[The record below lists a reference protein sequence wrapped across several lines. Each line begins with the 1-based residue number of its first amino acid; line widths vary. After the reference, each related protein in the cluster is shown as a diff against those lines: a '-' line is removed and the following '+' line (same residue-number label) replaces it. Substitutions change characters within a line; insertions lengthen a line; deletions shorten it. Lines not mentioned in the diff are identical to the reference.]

1 MERNYPRDPQVVPRF
16 ASVTTFFRLPVV
28 EDWKTLDVVLTG
40 LPFDSG
46 ASYRPGA
53 RFGPRAVREASSLLR
68 PYNPV
73 LDVDPYKDLNFGDA
87 GDLPLSPMDLNR
99 THAIVEER
107 FREVYRSEGMTPMT
121 FGGDHSLTLPIL
133 RGVNERYPQVCFL
146 QMDAHLDT
154 WDSYFGS
161 RYTHGSFAMRAV
173 EEKVIDPEGSLQ
185 VGIRGP
191 LFGPEDLQRNRDWG
205 WDIIH
210 AEEVHATGP
219 SEVIRK
225 IRDKVGSRPLY
236 VSFDVD
242 CLDPAFAPGTGTPE
256 VGGLTS
262 AQAIEILRG
271 LKGLHIVGADVVEV
285 SPPYDQGQI
294 TALLAARVGFEMNCL
309 IAIAHRGKDGRSA

>member
-1 MERNYPRDPQVVPRF
+1 LDPQVVPRF
-16 ASVTTFFRLPVV
+16 ADVTTFYRLPRVD
-28 EDWKTLDVVLTG
+28 DWETLDVALTG

-73 LDVDPYKDLNFGDA
+73 LDVDPYKELNFGDA
-87 GDLPLSPMDLNR
+87 GDLALSPMDLQR
-99 THAIVEER
+99 TFSIVEER
-107 FREVYRSEGMTPMT
+107 FRRIYRTEVTPLS

-133 RGVNERYPQVCFL
+133 RGVNERCPRVCFL

-161 RYTHGSFAMRAV
+161 KFTHGSLVIRAI
-173 EEKVIDPEGSLQ
+173 EEGVIDPERSLQ

-205 WDIIH
+205 LDIVH
-210 AEEVHATGP
+210 AEEVHSSP
-219 SEVIRK
+219 LSDVIEKVRE
-225 IRDKVGSRPLY
+225 KVGDRPLY

-242 CLDPAFAPGTGTPE
+242 CLDPAFTPGTGTPE
-256 VGGLTS
+256 TGGLTS

-271 LKGLHIVGADVVEV
+271 LRGLNIVGADVVEV
-285 SPPYDQGQI
+285 SPPYDHAQI
-294 TALLAARVGFEMNCL
+294 TALLAARIGFELNCL
-309 IAIAHRGKDGRSA
+309 IALARREKR

>member
-1 MERNYPRDPQVVPRF
+1 MKRNYPRDPQVVPRF
-16 ASVTTFFRLPVV
+16 AGVTTFFRLPPV
-28 EDWKTLDVVLTG
+28 EDWRTLDVALTG

-53 RFGPRAVREASSLLR
+53 RYGPRAIRDASSLLR

-73 LDVDPYKDLNFGDA
+73 LDVDPYKVLNFGDA
-87 GDLPLSPMDLNR
+87 GDLSLSPMDLNR
-99 THAIVEER
+99 TFAIVEER
-107 FREVYRSEGMTPMT
+107 FRQVYQAGVTPVS
-121 FGGDHSLTLPIL
+121 FGGDHSLTLPVL
-133 RGVNERYPQVCFL
+133 RGVSERYPRVSLL

-161 RYTHGSFAMRAV
+161 KFTHGSFMIRAV
-173 EEKVIDPEGSLQ
+173 EEGVIDPERSLQ

-205 WDIIH
+205 LDIIH
-210 AEEVHATGP
+210 AEEAHSSAP
-219 SEVIRK
+219 SDVIKK
-225 IRDKVGSRPLY
+225 IREKVGDRPLY

-242 CLDPAFAPGTGTPE
+242 ALDPAFTPGTGTPE

-271 LKGLHIVGADVVEV
+271 LQGLNVVGADVVEV

-294 TALLAARVGFEMNCL
+294 TAFLAARVGFELNCL
-309 IAIAHRGKDGRSA
+309 IALARRG

>member
-1 MERNYPRDPQVVPRF
+1 MNRPTNYPLDPQVVPRF
-16 ASVTTFFRLPVV
+16 SDVTTFYRLPRVD
-28 EDWKTLDVVLTG
+28 DWETLDVALMG

-73 LDVDPYKDLNFGDA
+73 LDVDPYKELNFGDA
-87 GDLPLSPMDLNR
+87 GDLALSPMDLQR
-99 THAIVEER
+99 TFSIVEER
-107 FREVYRSEGMTPMT
+107 FRRVYRTKVTPLS

-133 RGVNERYPQVCFL
+133 RGVNERCPRVCFL

-161 RYTHGSFAMRAV
+161 KFTHGSLVIRAI
-173 EEKVIDPEGSLQ
+173 EEGVIDPERSLQ

-205 WDIIH
+205 LDIVH
-210 AEEVHATGP
+210 AEEVHSSP
-219 SEVIRK
+219 LSDVIEKVRE
-225 IRDKVGSRPLY
+225 KVGDRPLY

-242 CLDPAFAPGTGTPE
+242 CLDPAFTPGTGTPE
-256 VGGLTS
+256 TGGLTS

-271 LKGLHIVGADVVEV
+271 LRGLNIVGADVVEV
-285 SPPYDQGQI
+285 SPPYDHAQI
-294 TALLAARVGFEMNCL
+294 TALLAARVGFELNCL
-309 IAIAHRGKDGRSA
+309 IALARREKR